1 VPIQHAVLALL
12 SEGESY
18 GYELR
23 AEFQEAVGPQWGE
36 LNIGHLYQ
44 VLERLVRDGLV
55 IKRAVQQDRLPD
67 RVVYRLTV
75 EGRTELRRWL
85 RTPFVRQTG
94 YRDDFFLKLLA
105 ASRLGRKEL
114 ADTLRVQRKAY
125 LAELSSLTALRSQHD
140 DEPLVSLLIE
150 AAIHHTDVNLQIVE
164 DAELRADA
172 LTALARSRP
181 SRSRA
186 AVVDAREARSQDA
199 S

>member
-1 VPIQHAVLALL
+1 MR
-12 SEGESY
+12 
-18 GYELR
+18 LR
-23 AEFQEAVGPQWGE
+23 PRGGTGKGRREPRPPKGRV
-36 LNIGHLYQ
+36 H
-44 VLERLVRDGLV
+44 D
-55 IKRAVQQDRLPD
+55 DRPD
-67 RVVYRLTV
+67 RVIYRMTKA
-75 EGRTELRRWL
+75 GRADLESWL
-85 RTPFVRQTG
+85 NRPFVRQSG

-181 SRSRA
+181 SRSHS
-186 AVVDAREARSQDA
+186 AVTDAREAGSQDA